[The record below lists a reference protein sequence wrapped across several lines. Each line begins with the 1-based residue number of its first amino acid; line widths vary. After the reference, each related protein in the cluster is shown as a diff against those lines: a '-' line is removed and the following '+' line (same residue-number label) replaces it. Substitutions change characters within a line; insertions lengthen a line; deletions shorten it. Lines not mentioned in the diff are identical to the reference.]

1 MKKSSVIPLLEKWE
15 IFSHANP
22 KKDIYAFANWLLADR
37 QEDIQIKQGHMDQD
51 DRGNATRAAILI
63 TKLQKYLGLYIKP
76 AITRLGFSREH
87 EYNFLYQVSR
97 MDKPTKNSLSKE
109 NMVEFST
116 GRDVIRRLIDRKLLM
131 EKPDPEDKRAMLL
144 TLTSLG
150 KKTLEKSY
158 EQISG
163 AFTDFLG
170 DLNLKEQ
177 SQLISLLSKIYR
189 YQAKKNN
196 KDILS
201 YL

>member
-15 IFSHANP
+15 AFSSANP
-22 KKDIYAFANWLLADR
+22 KKDIYAFAGWLLDTR
-37 QEDIQIKQGHMDQD
+37 KEDVQNKAEHLDETERD
-51 DRGNATRAAILI
+51 NATRVAILI
-63 TKLQKYLGLYIKP
+63 TRLQKYLGLYIKP
-76 AITRLGFSREH
+76 AISRLGFSREH

-116 GRDVIRRLIDRKLLM
+116 GRDVIRRLIDRRLLM
-131 EKPDPEDKRAMLL
+131 EKSDPDDKRAMLL

-158 EQISG
+158 EQITES
-163 AFTDFLG
+163 FTDFLG
-170 DLNLKEQ
+170 GLNSKEQ
-177 SQLISLLSKIYR
+177 SQLISLLDKMSI

>member
-1 MKKSSVIPLLEKWE
+1 
-15 IFSHANP
+15 
-22 KKDIYAFANWLLADR
+22 
-37 QEDIQIKQGHMDQD
+37 
-51 DRGNATRAAILI
+51 
-63 TKLQKYLGLYIKP
+63 
-76 AITRLGFSREH
+76 
-87 EYNFLYQVSR
+87 

-131 EKPDPEDKRAMLL
+131 EKSDPDDKRAMLL

-158 EQISG
+158 EQISES
-163 AFTDFLG
+163 FTDFLG
-170 DLNLKEQ
+170 DLNSKEQ
-177 SQLISLLSKIYR
+177 SQLVALLDKMSSF
-189 YQAKKNN
+189 QAKKNN

>member
-1 MKKSSVIPLLEKWE
+1 MKQSSVIPLVEKWE
-15 IFSHANP
+15 VFSSANP
-22 KKDIYAFANWLLADR
+22 KKDMYAFASWLLANR
-37 QEDIQIKQGHMDQD
+37 KEDVQNKVAYLDEE
-51 DRGNATRAAILI
+51 DRGNATRVAILI
-63 TKLQKYLGLYIKP
+63 TRLQKYLGLYIKP
-76 AITRLGFSREH
+76 AISRLGFSREH

-131 EKPDPEDKRAMLL
+131 EKSDPDDKRAMLL

-158 EQISG
+158 EQISES
-163 AFTDFLG
+163 FTDFLG
-170 DLNLKEQ
+170 DLNSKEQ
-177 SQLISLLSKIYR
+177 SQLISLLDKMSS
-189 YQAKKNN
+189 YQAKKNK

>member
-15 IFSHANP
+15 AFSGANP
-22 KKDIYAFANWLLADR
+22 KKDIYAFAGWLLDTR
-37 QEDIQIKQGHMDQD
+37 KEDVQNKAEHPDETERD
-51 DRGNATRAAILI
+51 NATQAAIQI

-76 AITRLGFSREH
+76 VINRLGFSREH

-116 GRDVIRRLIDRKLLM
+116 GRDVIRRLIDRRLLM
-131 EKPDPEDKRAMLL
+131 EKPDPDDKRAMLL
-144 TLTSLG
+144 TLSSLG

-158 EQISG
+158 EQIAES
-163 AFTDFLG
+163 FTDFLG
-170 DLNLKEQ
+170 GLNSKEQ
-177 SQLISLLSKIYR
+177 SQLISLLDKMSI
-189 YQAKKNN
+189 YQAEKNN

>member
-1 MKKSSVIPLLEKWE
+1 M
-15 IFSHANP
+15 
-22 KKDIYAFANWLLADR
+22 YAFASWLLANR
-37 QEDIQIKQGHMDQD
+37 KEDVQKKDGYLDVEN
-51 DRGNATRAAILI
+51 RGNATRVAILI
-63 TKLQKYLGLYIKP
+63 TRLQKYLGLYIKP
-76 AITRLGFSREH
+76 VISRLGFSREH

-131 EKPDPEDKRAMLL
+131 EKSDPDDKRAMLL

-158 EQISG
+158 KQISES
-163 AFTDFLG
+163 FTDFLG
-170 DLNLKEQ
+170 DLNSKEQ
-177 SQLISLLSKIYR
+177 TQLITLLDKMSS

>member
-1 MKKSSVIPLLEKWE
+1 MKKSSVIPLVEKWE
-15 IFSHANP
+15 IFSNANP
-22 KKDIYAFANWLLADR
+22 KKDIYDFAGWLLASR
-37 QEDIQIKQGHMDQD
+37 QEEVQNKEGHMHED
-51 DRGNATRAAILI
+51 DRGKATRAAILI

-76 AITRLGFSREH
+76 AINGLGFSREH

-97 MDKPTKNSLSKE
+97 MHKPTKNSLSKE

-116 GRDVIRRLIDRKLLM
+116 GRDVIRRLIDRKMLM

-158 EQISG
+158 DQISG
-163 AFTDFLG
+163 SFTDFLG
-170 DLNLKEQ
+170 DLNSKEQ
-177 SQLISLLSKIYR
+177 SQLISLLEKMNR
-189 YQAKKNN
+189 YQSKKNN

>member
-1 MKKSSVIPLLEKWE
+1 MKKSSVIPLVEKWE
-15 IFSHANP
+15 IFSNANP
-22 KKDIYAFANWLLADR
+22 KKDMYAFANWLLDGR
-37 QEDIQIKQGHMDQD
+37 QEDVQNKKVHLDENG
-51 DRGNATRAAILI
+51 RGNAARAAILI
-63 TKLQKYLGLYIKP
+63 TKLQKYLSLYIKP
-76 AITRLGFSREH
+76 AIIRLGFSREH

-97 MDKPTKNSLSKE
+97 MNKPTKNSLSKE

-163 AFTDFLG
+163 SFTDFLG
-170 DLNLKEQ
+170 DLNSKEQ
-177 SQLISLLSKIYR
+177 SQLISILGKMNR

>member
-1 MKKSSVIPLLEKWE
+1 M
-15 IFSHANP
+15 
-22 KKDIYAFANWLLADR
+22 YAFANWLLAGR
-37 QEDIQIKQGHMDQD
+37 QDDVQMNQRQLDED
-51 DRGNATRAAILI
+51 DRGYAARAAILI

-116 GRDVIRRLIDRKLLM
+116 GRDVIRRLIDRKLLK
-131 EKPDPEDKRAMLL
+131 EKPDPDDKRAMHL

-158 EQISG
+158 DQISG
-163 AFTDFLG
+163 SFTDFLG
-170 DLNLKEQ
+170 GLNSKEQ
-177 SQLISLLSKIYR
+177 SQLILLLGKMDR

>member
-1 MKKSSVIPLLEKWE
+1 M
-15 IFSHANP
+15 
-22 KKDIYAFANWLLADR
+22 YAFASWLLAGR
-37 QEDIQIKQGHMDQD
+37 QEDVQNKQGNVDED
-51 DRGNATRAAILI
+51 DRGHAARAAILI

-87 EYNFLYQVSR
+87 EYNFLYQVFR

-163 AFTDFLG
+163 SFTDFLG
-170 DLNLKEQ
+170 DLNSKEQ
-177 SQLISLLSKIYR
+177 TQLIALLDKMNR
-189 YQAKKNN
+189 YQARKNN

-201 YL
+201 FL

>member
-15 IFSHANP
+15 IFIHANP
-22 KKDIYAFANWLLADR
+22 KKDIYAFANWLLAGR
-37 QEDIQIKQGHMDQD
+37 QEDVETKQGHLGEN
-51 DRGNATRAAILI
+51 DRGNAARAAILI

-76 AITRLGFSREH
+76 AISRLGFNREH

-97 MDKPTKNSLSKE
+97 MVKPTKNSLSKE

-116 GRDVIRRLIDRKLLM
+116 GRDVIRRLIDRKMLM

-158 EQISG
+158 DQISG
-163 AFTDFLG
+163 SFTDFMG

-177 SQLISLLSKIYR
+177 SQLISLLEKMNR
-189 YQAKKNN
+189 YQAQK
-196 KDILS
+196 
-201 YL
+201 

>member
-1 MKKSSVIPLLEKWE
+1 MKKSSVIPLVEKWE

-22 KKDIYAFANWLLADR
+22 KRDIYAFADWLLASR
-37 QEDIQIKQGHMDQD
+37 QVNVQNKEGHLNED
-51 DRGNATRAAILI
+51 DRGNATQAAILI

-76 AITRLGFSREH
+76 AINRLGFSREH

-158 EQISG
+158 EQISVS
-163 AFTDFLG
+163 FTDFLG
-170 DLNLKEQ
+170 DLNSKEQ
-177 SQLISLLSKIYR
+177 SQLISLLGKMSR

>member
-22 KKDIYAFANWLLADR
+22 KMDIYAFANWLLAGR
-37 QEDIQIKQGHMDQD
+37 REDVQIKQGHMDAEA
-51 DRGNATRAAILI
+51 RGNAARAAILI

-76 AITRLGFSREH
+76 AVTRLGFSREH

-116 GRDVIRRLIDRKLLM
+116 GRDVIRRLIDRKLLKG
-131 EKPDPEDKRAMLL
+131 KPDPEDKRAMLL

-163 AFTDFLG
+163 SFTDFLG
-170 DLNLKEQ
+170 DLNSKEQ
-177 SQLISLLSKIYR
+177 SQLILLLSKMDR

-196 KDILS
+196 KDILP